1 MKVIV
6 CSNCNNEVEYDDK
19 DITEDKQYKNGG
31 TVLVTETIKCD
42 SCNEE
47 IIINKYYWDID

>member
-1 MKVIV
+1 VKVIV